1 MRHLELLQIHIC
13 DVTLQLLVLKFR
25 HTSTRGADEVM
36 MRFDVKGFLVLSSIA
51 KRVLDEQLG
60 IKQKHDGVVERGP
73 ADPEVFL
80 LQHDAVESLNV
91 KMAINRI
98 DGIEYGK
105 SLGCLAMFIDA
116 KILGKYLL
124 NSIFYIVH
132 V

>member
-1 MRHLELLQIHIC
+1 
-13 DVTLQLLVLKFR
+13 
-25 HTSTRGADEVM
+25 

-60 IKQKHDGVVERGP
+60 IEQKHDGVVERGP

-132 V
+132 VLTNS

>member
-1 MRHLELLQIHIC
+1 M
-13 DVTLQLLVLKFR
+13 QLLVLKFR
-25 HTSTRGADEVM
+25 HTSTRGADEMV

-60 IKQKHDGVVERGP
+60 IDGVVERGP

>member
-1 MRHLELLQIHIC
+1 M
-13 DVTLQLLVLKFR
+13 
-25 HTSTRGADEVM
+25 G
-36 MRFDVKGFLVLSSIA
+36 FDVERLFILGRVAES
-51 KRVLDEQLG
+51 VLDEQLG
-60 IKQKHDGVVERGP
+60 VEQKHDGVVERGP